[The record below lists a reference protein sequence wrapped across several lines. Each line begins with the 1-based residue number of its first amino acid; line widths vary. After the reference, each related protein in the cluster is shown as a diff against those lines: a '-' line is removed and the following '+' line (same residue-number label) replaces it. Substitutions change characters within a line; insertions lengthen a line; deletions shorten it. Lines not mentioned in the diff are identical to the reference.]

1 MHAVLQD
8 TESEW
13 GTPRSTMTL
22 PDFSV
27 LSGSVSPIP
36 ELEALEALSTDA
48 APIRTHLPE
57 GRRRVFIPD
66 MPVTPVAERRC
77 VHTRSPSSHQP
88 LLQADL
94 HHAAADVSS
103 NGQNITLHC
112 SEDAGAYVEMHAW
125 PVSSEKN

>member
-1 MHAVLQD
+1 MRHCKEQMCSRLGTCFQHGGLSSTEAHVDQVRVLGYREGREALMHAVLQD

-22 PDFSV
+22 PDFPV

-48 APIRTHLPE
+48 APVRTHLPE

-66 MPVTPVAERRC
+66 MPVTPGAERRY
-77 VHTRSPSSHQP
+77 VYIPSPTSH
-88 LLQADL
+88 
-94 HHAAADVSS
+94 
-103 NGQNITLHC
+103 
-112 SEDAGAYVEMHAW
+112 
-125 PVSSEKN
+125 

>member
-1 MHAVLQD
+1 MHGRMPSAEAQVDHLRVLGCREGRDALMHAVLQD

-66 MPVTPVAERRC
+66 MPVTPVAERRY
-77 VHTRSPSSHQP
+77 VYIPSPTSH
-88 LLQADL
+88 
-94 HHAAADVSS
+94 
-103 NGQNITLHC
+103 
-112 SEDAGAYVEMHAW
+112 
-125 PVSSEKN
+125 